1 MIGIIAGRTNV
12 LIGRY
17 GGGVPT
23 LTEAE
28 VEQRIA
34 ALQKDVT
41 GRLFALTRFVAEGPE
56 GNEVEITVERPLIA
70 RALPT
75 SEPPVRWLEN
85 GVCEHAFPIQAVAPH
100 PDLGDEIPKL
110 GFGLGVDRF
119 GGLIGQSPR
128 PAPWYLRL
136 RHRFG

>member
-17 GGGVPT
+17 GGGVTT
-23 LTEAE
+23 LSEDE
-28 VEQRIA
+28 IERRVA

-41 GRLFALTRFVAEGPE
+41 GRLFALTRFIAEGPE
-56 GNEVEITVERPLIA
+56 GNEMHVTVERPLIA
-70 RALPT
+70 RALPA
-75 SEPPVRWLEN
+75 SELPVRWLEN

-100 PDLGDEIPKL
+100 PALGDEVPKF

-119 GGLIGQSPR
+119 GGLVGQPPR